1 MLLFGSFYV
10 SYFVNEEVYGFFPD
24 PFDGGLDR
32 LKTLNDTIP
41 QKLTPQN
48 VKETTIQRDYV
59 RV

>member
-48 VKETTIQRDYV
+48 VKETTI
-59 RV
+59 